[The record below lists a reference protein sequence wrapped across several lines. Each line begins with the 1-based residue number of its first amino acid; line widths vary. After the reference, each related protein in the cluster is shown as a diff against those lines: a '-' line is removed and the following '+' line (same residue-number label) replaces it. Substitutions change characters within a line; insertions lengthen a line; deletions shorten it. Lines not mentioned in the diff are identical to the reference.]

1 MSAASTRYRSE
12 VPDLLQ
18 AFESGKLIRPSSTV
32 PNVVDVASAI
42 FQWAE
47 VEESPVTANSH
58 PIIDAIG
65 DTEHLVFV
73 MFENRHLAYF
83 RFFSWLFFLL
93 NSLDFA
99 HVLLMFLNFIEEA

>member
-1 MSAASTRYRSE
+1 MISTVSAGYRSE

-18 AFESGKLIRPSSTV
+18 AFESGKLIRPSFSV
-32 PNVVDVASAI
+32 PSVVDVASAI

-47 VEESPVTANSH
+47 VEASPITSNSH

-73 MFENRHLAYF
+73 IVDGLGI
-83 RFFSWLFFLL
+83 
-93 NSLDFA
+93 
-99 HVLLMFLNFIEEA
+99 NFIRQYTSRIKRNRRRNLFRGGQ